1 MIIKLLQHYHSY
13 SNITV
18 QSLINFLQPALK
30 TSPRGGL
37 RFAPHCCH
45 VWIKLHSKKPTPS
58 SHIFN
63 PGQVDGSD
71 KCLNIFPLF
80 FGRYT
85 CQAMLEENHS
95 AHKLQK
101 HSYICHSDTCRQN
114 EHGLSH
120 YQAVIE
126 ASCQVETHKS
136 LLQMLQT
143 ISINSQ
149 IEGNRMSASISIR
162 GKRKYLRGKHSNWI
176 FDYKLT
182 LPQGVGPLGSAW
194 VYNLLSELPVNR
206 FNYFTNMLIKI
217 WMSQ

>member
-1 MIIKLLQHYHSY
+1 MSEY
-13 SNITV
+13 
-18 QSLINFLQPALK
+18 F
-30 TSPRGGL
+30 
-37 RFAPHCCH
+37 
-45 VWIKLHSKKPTPS
+45 S
-58 SHIFN
+58 S
-63 PGQVDGSD
+63 
-71 KCLNIFPLF
+71 F

-120 YQAVIE
+120 YQAFIE

-149 IEGNRMSASISIR
+149 SEGNRMSASISIR
-162 GKRKYLRGKHSNWI
+162 GKENIYGVSIQTEFLIISLLFHKVLVHWVQLEFTICCQSCQWT
-176 FDYKLT
+176 DLT
-182 LPQGVGPLGSAW
+182 I
-194 VYNLLSELPVNR
+194 LLICSYSEQKSGCPSSKTFL
-206 FNYFTNMLIKI
+206 
-217 WMSQ
+217 Q